1 MTSTPQP
8 GHAPDSATQPD
19 RAPRRVDVPDALRA
33 DVRLLG
39 ELLGRVIAEA
49 GGDDLLSDVEKLR
62 ALTIGAYE
70 KEGSTSIEDA
80 EELVNGFTL
89 QRAEQ
94 VARAFT
100 CYFHLVNL
108 AEERHRVRT
117 LLARDPRQ
125 RGGAAAESFSS
136 AMAALTDEVGE
147 DEARSRLRALEF
159 HPVLTAH
166 PTEARRR
173 AVASAIR
180 RISELV
186 AEHDDPRLGGIAR
199 SENERELL
207 AEIDTLWR
215 TAPLRSNRPT
225 PLDEV
230 RTAMNIFDQTLFQA
244 VPRVYRLIDDLL
256 AGTDAGARPP
266 AVGSFVR
273 FGSWIGADRDG
284 NPFVTAK
291 ITRSAAA
298 IASEHVLLGLE
309 RAAGRVGRTLTLDA
323 DDTPPSRDL
332 TRLWQRQ
339 RSEAEELTAEIA
351 TRSPNEPH
359 RRVLLMV
366 AERIAATRRRDA
378 DLGYGSPAELLSDLG
393 TIQNSLAEAG
403 DARNAYGELQQLIWQ
418 VETFGFHLAELEVRQ
433 HSQLHRAALEEIDG
447 GGTLSEQTEEILDVF
462 RTIAFLQERYGVD
475 SARRYIISFTQSAD
489 DIANVYRLAEYA
501 LGSADAAPVLDVIP
515 LFETFAD
522 LHASTDILDRM
533 VSLPP
538 VAARLAQTER
548 RLEVMLGY
556 SDSSKDVGPVSATLA
571 LYDAQAQIAAWAERN
586 DVTLTLFHG
595 RGGALGRG
603 GGPANEAVLA
613 QPPGSVDGR
622 FKVTEQG
629 EVIFAQYGDPV
640 IALRHLEQ
648 VAASTLLAS
657 APSIGR
663 RNAEAAADFA
673 DMAARMDARS
683 RERFFEL
690 VKADGFAPWFGQV
703 TPQEEL
709 GLLALG
715 SRPARRGLS
724 VESLEDL
731 RAIPW
736 VFAWTQARINLTGWF
751 GLGSAL
757 ADIGD
762 EALLQD
768 AYRRWP
774 LFSTM
779 IDNVEMSLAK
789 TDERLARRYL
799 ALGRRDDLAALV
811 LDEMALT
818 RHWALVASGRSELLA
833 GRPVLRRA
841 VRLRSPYVDA
851 LSLLQLRALRT
862 LRSGESAEQQDD
874 LHRLLL
880 LAVNGV
886 AAGLQ
891 NTG

>member
-1 MTSTPQP
+1 
-8 GHAPDSATQPD
+8 
-19 RAPRRVDVPDALRA
+19 
-33 DVRLLG
+33 
-39 ELLGRVIAEA
+39 
-49 GGDDLLSDVEKLR
+49 
-62 ALTIGAYE
+62 
-70 KEGSTSIEDA
+70 
-80 EELVNGFTL
+80 
-89 QRAEQ
+89 
-94 VARAFT
+94 
-100 CYFHLVNL
+100 
-108 AEERHRVRT
+108 
-117 LLARDPRQ
+117 
-125 RGGAAAESFSS
+125 
-136 AMAALTDEVGE
+136 
-147 DEARSRLRALEF
+147 
-159 HPVLTAH
+159 
-166 PTEARRR
+166 
-173 AVASAIR
+173 
-180 RISELV
+180 
-186 AEHDDPRLGGIAR
+186 
-199 SENERELL
+199 
-207 AEIDTLWR
+207 
-215 TAPLRSNRPT
+215 
-225 PLDEV
+225 
-230 RTAMNIFDQTLFQA
+230 
-244 VPRVYRLIDDLL
+244 
-256 AGTDAGARPP
+256 
-266 AVGSFVR
+266 
-273 FGSWIGADRDG
+273 
-284 NPFVTAK
+284 
-291 ITRSAAA
+291 
-298 IASEHVLLGLE
+298 VLLGLE